1 MTTGTAS
8 PPPAPSPTAVDRSD
22 FRNIMLS
29 GAKIGLMT
37 AVAVLVYAAL
47 SRAVPAGLAR
57 EVILAIVVLT
67 TATLVS
73 LLPALWV
80 VARGI
85 EGIAGAAAV
94 GLWGTIVFSAI
105 DIVVLRP
112 ANHVITIYPWTWD
125 AVGGLS
131 TWWYLPIWWMLG
143 TYVAWMGG
151 LLTAGR
157 AARGSPPPTL
167 QSVGV
172 PIVAGAALIAV
183 IGRIAA
189 SPIMLPIAA
198 GAGYALTLTL
208 LAVAAVARKA

>member
-1 MTTGTAS
+1 MTTGTTSPAS
-8 PPPAPSPTAVDRSD
+8 SPAAVDRSD

-37 AVAVLVYAAL
+37 GVAVLVYAAL
-47 SRAVPAGLAR
+47 SRALPAGLAR
-57 EVILAIVVLT
+57 EAGQAVVVLA

-73 LLPALWV
+73 FLPALWV

-94 GLWGTIVFSAI
+94 GLWGTIVFTAI

-112 ANHVITIYPWTWD
+112 ANHLITIYPWTWD

-143 TYVAWMGG
+143 TFVAWMGG

-157 AARGSPPPTL
+157 ATRGSPTL
-167 QSVGV
+167 QSIAG
-172 PIVAGAALIAV
+172 PIVAVAALIAV

-189 SPIMLPIAA
+189 LPAVLPITA
-198 GAGYALTLTL
+198 GAGFTLTLTL

>member
-8 PPPAPSPTAVDRSD
+8 PAPSPAAVDRSD

-47 SRAVPAGLAR
+47 SRAVPAGLGR
-57 EVILAIVVLT
+57 EVILASVVLAS
-67 TATLVS
+67 ATSGS
-73 LLPALWV
+73 LLAALWV

-85 EGIAGAAAV
+85 EGIAAAAAV

-157 AARGSPPPTL
+157 AARGSPTL

-172 PIVAGAALIAV
+172 PVVAGASLFAV
-183 IGRIAA
+183 IWRMAA
-189 SPIMLPIAA
+189 LPVRRPSAA
-198 GAGYALTLTL
+198 WY
-208 LAVAAVARKA
+208 

>member
-1 MTTGTAS
+1 MTTGTTSPAS
-8 PPPAPSPTAVDRSD
+8 SPAAVDRSD

-37 AVAVLVYAAL
+37 GVAVLVYAAL
-47 SRAVPAGLAR
+47 SRALPAGLAR
-57 EVILAIVVLT
+57 EAGQAVVVLA

-94 GLWGTIVFSAI
+94 GLWGTIVFTAI

-112 ANHVITIYPWTWD
+112 ANHLITIYPWTWD

-143 TYVAWMGG
+143 TFVAWMGG

-157 AARGSPPPTL
+157 ATRGSPTL
-167 QSVGV
+167 PSVAG
-172 PIVAGAALIAV
+172 PIVAVAALIAV

-189 SPIMLPIAA
+189 LPAVLPITA
-198 GAGYALTLTL
+198 GAGFTLTLTL

>member
-8 PPPAPSPTAVDRSD
+8 PASSPAAVDRSD

-47 SRAVPAGLAR
+47 TRALPAGLAR
-57 EVILAIVVLT
+57 EVVQAIVVLA

-73 LLPALWV
+73 FLPALWV

-94 GLWGTIVFSAI
+94 GLWGTIVFTAI

-112 ANHVITIYPWTWD
+112 ANHLITIYPWTWD

-143 TYVAWMGG
+143 TFVAWMGG

-157 AARGSPPPTL
+157 AARGSPTL
-167 QSVGV
+167 QSVAV
-172 PIVAGAALIAV
+172 PVVAGAALIAV

-189 SPIMLPIAA
+189 FPVMLPITA
-198 GAGYALTLTL
+198 GAGFTATLTL

>member
-1 MTTGTAS
+1 MTTGTTSPAS
-8 PPPAPSPTAVDRSD
+8 SPAAVDRSD

-37 AVAVLVYAAL
+37 GVAVLVYAAL
-47 SRAVPAGLAR
+47 SRALPAGLAR
-57 EVILAIVVLT
+57 EAGQAVVVLA
-67 TATLVS
+67 TAILVS
-73 LLPALWV
+73 FLPALWV

-94 GLWGTIVFSAI
+94 GLWGTIVFTVI

-112 ANHVITIYPWTWD
+112 ANHLITIYPWTWD

-143 TYVAWMGG
+143 TFVAWMGG

-157 AARGSPPPTL
+157 AVRGSPTL
-167 QSVGV
+167 QSVAGPV
-172 PIVAGAALIAV
+172 VAGAALITV
-183 IGRIAA
+183 LGRIAA
-189 SPIMLPIAA
+189 FPAVLPITA
-198 GAGYALTLTL
+198 GAGFTLTLTL